1 MNIQKWKRD
10 GKNKKKQKKIRIKM
24 LVNKRKTE
32 ERKEVKITTAN
43 ESKTREQSF

>member
-1 MNIQKWKRD
+1 
-10 GKNKKKQKKIRIKM
+10 M

-43 ESKTREQSF
+43 ESKNKEQSF